1 MVHHGGLPWCKKS
14 KKWCKRGRP
23 ILKTAPSQ
31 NYHKHIFRP
40 AKVWLLDLKEKH
52 VDQKIMKK
60 NGESNTPFN
69 MSAKDLENNRNDYA
83 SGCCGSIFGKSNRA
97 KATGQHTTILLY
109 GIFSHLR
116 VPHAG

>member
-1 MVHHGGLPWCKKS
+1 VCWKNNSVKKA
-14 KKWCKRGRP
+14 
-23 ILKTAPSQ
+23 KTAPLTPSQ
-31 NYHKHIFRP
+31 NYHKRIFRP

-97 KATGQHTTILLY
+97 KATGQHTTIFTFFT
-109 GIFSHLR
+109 IFFTIFTFLVRLR
-116 VPHAG
+116 APTRARK